1 MAELTVIKNSL
12 IEDVTIKES
21 IHLAKNADVI
31 LTSVGSIEYKT
42 WENYLGETTF
52 QALGKQGAVGHIG
65 GHFYNIEGKE
75 IYTKLAERMIGIEVE
90 DLIDCKNVVCIA
102 YGQAKAEAIVGA
114 LRGGF
119 IDTLIID
126 TECAEKVVES

>member
-1 MAELTVIKNSL
+1 MADIF
-12 IEDVTIKES
+12 I
-21 IHLAKNADVI
+21 
-31 LTSVGSIEYKT
+31 
-42 WENYLGETTF
+42 
-52 QALGKQGAVGHIG
+52 
-65 GHFYNIEGKE
+65 
-75 IYTKLAERMIGIEVE
+75 IEVE

>member
-1 MAELTVIKNSL
+1 MKLACMKKQSETLLPGKKNC
-12 IEDVTIKES
+12 
-21 IHLAKNADVI
+21 
-31 LTSVGSIEYKT
+31 SV
-42 WENYLGETTF
+42 
-52 QALGKQGAVGHIG
+52 Q
-65 GHFYNIEGKE
+65 NIEGKE
-75 IYTKLAERMIGIEVE
+75 IYSKLAERMIGIEVE
-90 DLIDCKNVVCIA
+90 DLINCKNVVCIA